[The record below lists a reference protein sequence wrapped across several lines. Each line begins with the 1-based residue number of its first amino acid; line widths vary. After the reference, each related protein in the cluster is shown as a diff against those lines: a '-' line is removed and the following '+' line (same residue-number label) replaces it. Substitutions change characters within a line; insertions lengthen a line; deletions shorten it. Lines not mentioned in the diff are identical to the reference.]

1 MVEIE
6 TGREYAVLTGDVV
19 GSSELAADD
28 RKKLPSLLR
37 EVERGL
43 GRLLG
48 DGLAAPMAVF
58 GGDSWQVLLAR
69 PSDALR
75 AALFVRASLQGSELG
90 IDTRVAVAVGTI
102 DFVPDGRIEE
112 ADGEAFRLSGR
123 LLKEGLGKRRR
134 LGFTAAD
141 PARAERWDLV
151 FALVDGLV
159 RAAWTPKRAR
169 AITGALLGETEAQ
182 IADAEE
188 PPTTRQAVHKR
199 LELADWGLLEAAVE
213 GYSAD

>member
-1 MVEIE
+1 MCTVEP
-6 TGREYAVLTGDVV
+6 GREYAVLTGDVV
-19 GSSELAADD
+19 GSSDLAPDD
-28 RKKLPSLLR
+28 RKRLPELLR

-43 GRLLG
+43 VALLG

-69 PSDALR
+69 PADALR
-75 AALFVRASLQGSELG
+75 AALFVRASLQGSKLA

-123 LLKEGLGKRRR
+123 LLKYGLGKRRR
-134 LGFTAAD
+134 LGFTSPD
-141 PARAERWDLV
+141 KPRAERWDLV

-169 AITGALLGETEAQ
+169 AVAGALRGETEAQ
-182 IADAEE
+182 IAQAES

-199 LELADWGLLEAAVE
+199 LEMADWGLLEASIQE
-213 GYSAD
+213 YSAG